1 MTGNPYLIGLCE
13 VAGDLSGSI
22 ACTCQMQEAIVH
34 RPLRHSAI
42 IFCTRTQGHCNQHG
56 MGEDIMG

>member
-22 ACTCQMQEAIVH
+22 AVLARCRKRLCTGLYGTARSSSVRAHRVTAI
-34 RPLRHSAI
+34 S
-42 IFCTRTQGHCNQHG
+42 